1 MSYRRLLTIVSMIAL
16 FALLAST
23 AFADAAPGAAEIYKS
38 KCAMCHGADGS
49 SQTPAGKSM
58 KSPDLRSP
66 EVQKLTDADLAK
78 AISEGKGKMAAYKSK
93 LSVADISSL
102 VAYVRGLAKK

>member
-1 MSYRRLLTIVSMIAL
+1 MGSRRLLTIASMMTL
-16 FALLAST
+16 LTLLASM
-23 AFADAAPGAAEIYKS
+23 AFADAPSAAENYKS

-49 SQTPAGKSM
+49 SQTPAGKAM
-58 KSPDLRSP
+58 KSPDLRST
-66 EVQKLTDADLAK
+66 EVQKQTDADLQK